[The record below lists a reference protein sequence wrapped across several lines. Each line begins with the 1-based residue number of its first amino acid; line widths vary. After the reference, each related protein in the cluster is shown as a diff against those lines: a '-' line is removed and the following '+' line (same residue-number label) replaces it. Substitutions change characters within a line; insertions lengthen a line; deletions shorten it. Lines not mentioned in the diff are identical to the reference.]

1 MTYKRKSSNQLS
13 KLISKRGR
21 LNATNSVFVKLL
33 FFVVVA
39 VSFFFF
45 FFCFFIYQEF
55 IPFKFFILGACK
67 V

>member
-39 VSFFFF
+39 VSFFFSF
-45 FFCFFIYQEF
+45 FVFSFIGNSF
-55 IPFKFFILGACK
+55 LSNFSS
-67 V
+67 